1 MEDLTR
7 HAVITGATSGIGQA
21 AAVALARQGWQ
32 ITVVG
37 RDPGRLD
44 ATLGAVRQA
53 AAGPAPAG
61 LLADFADLSQV
72 RELAAKL
79 AGQRIDVLAN
89 NAGLVVGK
97 RVTTVDGHEL
107 TIQTNHLAPFLLTN
121 LLREQLAPGARII
134 STASMAHSWGSVN
147 PADLD
152 RRGLYS
158 SWLAYG
164 ASKRANI
171 MFAAEAARR
180 WPELLSFSFHP
191 GVVRTRFGTPIA
203 QLFYKIGPGLATPE
217 QGADQLVWL
226 ATADPA
232 QLQNGAYHV
241 LRKVTAPHR
250 QARDPQQAA
259 RLWDA
264 SEAAVRLP

>member
-32 ITVVG
+32 VTVVG

-44 ATLGAVRQA
+44 ATLGVVRQA

-79 AGQRIDVLAN
+79 SGQRVDVLAN

-107 TIQTNHLAPFLLTN
+107 TIQTNHLAPFLLTT
-121 LLREQLAPGARII
+121 LLREQLAPGARIVN
-134 STASMAHSWGSVN
+134 TASMAHTWGAVD

-152 RRGLYS
+152 RTRGRYS

-203 QLFYKIGPGLATPE
+203 RLFYKIGPGLATPE

-232 QLQNGAYHV
+232 QLQNGAYYV

-250 QARDPQQAA
+250 QARDAQQAA
-259 RLWDA
+259 ALWEA
-264 SEAAVRLP
+264 SEAAVR